1 MSNLWVVDAPES
13 KPSAPMALRDYQQ
26 RAVDSIG
33 RCLAASGSTLLVQPT
48 GTGKTVVFAHT
59 IRKICPPDKRALVIA
74 HRQELIHQAAR
85 TIGAITGEP
94 CAIEMA
100 ERHADLPGTRKAR
113 VVVASKD
120 TLHAKR
126 LRRFDPGD
134 FGIVITDECFPAGTL
149 VDGRPIETI
158 AIDDEVSC
166 YDHSSGLCVRRVSG
180 LFKRRPA
187 AMVKVFLSDG
197 AAIICTPCHPIW
209 SETRGRYVGAAD
221 LGRNDMVSRLTT
233 YAQANLPRL
242 WNAIRAFA
250 AQAKENLLRGM
261 PEQGRVGN
269 DGADQPSLCVG
280 AHDKTKPDAVRV
292 GATTSFRNH
301 AGEGVSS
308 DPSWRQRNWSD
319 RAGATTSGSVGMD
332 NRPGGPN
339 PHAETEQRTSAVAL
353 QDRRGQRGHENRSGS
368 RWRIAQ
374 VADQKGPGPEEGR
387 FFEAVRVDRV
397 EVLERG
403 RDGTFGG
410 MCPGGFVYNLE
421 VEQHHNYFA
430 NGILVH
436 NCHHATAN
444 SYQDIYNYFK
454 GVPHLGVTATP
465 DRHDEE
471 ALGQIY
477 NSVAMVYEI
486 ADAIDDGW
494 LVPITAR
501 TAFIHGLELAGCR
514 TTAGDLNASDLAAQ
528 LEQEKPLHKM
538 AATMHEL
545 AEGRRAIVFTA
556 TVRQAAMMAEVL
568 NDYEPDS
575 ARWVCGETPRDQRD
589 SDLKAH
595 RAGEYRWM
603 LNCGIATEGYDDPT
617 CDMIVIARPTKSR
630 SLFAQMLGRGTRP
643 APGCVDGIGTPG
655 ERRAAIASSSK
666 PGCFVLDFV
675 GNCGRHKLVGPAD
688 VLGGNYSDED
698 IEAASYAI
706 RNGDVAVC
714 DALEDARRARE
725 ARADAEAAEKEAVRL
740 ARNRARIMATAKFL
754 LQEVDLFGDS
764 DGHHHGRERG
774 WDVVRGKEPTQAQ
787 IDTLAKAGFA
797 DEDVRTLNRSQCSKL
812 IGEIIMRRQLGLC
825 TIKQARLLAKF
836 GVDAS
841 RMSFEEAGAMIGR
854 KLGR

>member
-1 MSNLWVVDAPES
+1 MTSLWAVDAPES
-13 KPSAPMALRDYQQ
+13 RPQAPMVLRDYQR

-59 IRKICPPDKRALVIA
+59 IKNVCPADKRALVLA
-74 HRQELIHQAAR
+74 HRQELIYQAAR

-120 TLHAKR
+120 TLRAKR
-126 LRRFDPGD
+126 LQRFNPSD
-134 FGIVITDECFPAGTL
+134 FGIVITDEC
-149 VDGRPIETI
+149 
-158 AIDDEVSC
+158 
-166 YDHSSGLCVRRVSG
+166 
-180 LFKRRPA
+180 
-187 AMVKVFLSDG
+187 
-197 AAIICTPCHPIW
+197 
-209 SETRGRYVGAAD
+209 
-221 LGRNDMVSRLTT
+221 
-233 YAQANLPRL
+233 
-242 WNAIRAFA
+242 
-250 AQAKENLLRGM
+250 
-261 PEQGRVGN
+261 
-269 DGADQPSLCVG
+269 
-280 AHDKTKPDAVRV
+280 
-292 GATTSFRNH
+292 
-301 AGEGVSS
+301 
-308 DPSWRQRNWSD
+308 
-319 RAGATTSGSVGMD
+319 
-332 NRPGGPN
+332 
-339 PHAETEQRTSAVAL
+339 
-353 QDRRGQRGHENRSGS
+353 
-368 RWRIAQ
+368 
-374 VADQKGPGPEEGR
+374 
-387 FFEAVRVDRV
+387 
-397 EVLERG
+397 
-403 RDGTFGG
+403 
-410 MCPGGFVYNLE
+410 
-421 VEQHHNYFA
+421 
-430 NGILVH
+430 
-436 NCHHATAN
+436 HHATSD
-444 SYQDIYNYFK
+444 SYQNIYDYFK

-556 TVRQAAMMAEVL
+556 TVRQAAMLAEVL

-575 ARWVCGETPRDQRD
+575 ARWVCGETQRDQRD

-595 RAGEYRWM
+595 RNGEYRWM

-617 CDMIVIARPTKSR
+617 CDMIVVARPTKSR

-643 APGCVDGIGTPG
+643 APGCVDGIGTPE
-655 ERRAAIASSSK
+655 ERRASIASSPK

-688 VLGGNYSDED
+688 VLGGNYSDDD
-698 IEAASYAI
+698 IEAASDAI
-706 RNGDVAVC
+706 RNGDVDVC
-714 DALEDARRARE
+714 EALEDARRGRE
-725 ARADAEAAEKEAVRL
+725 ARADAKAAEKEAAQL

-754 LQEVDLFGDS
+754 LQEADLFGDS
-764 DGHHHGRERG
+764 SGHHHGRERG

-787 IDTLAKAGFA
+787 IDTLAKAGFV
-797 DEDVRTLNRSQCSKL
+797 DEDVRMLNRSQCSKL
-812 IGEIIMRRQLGLC
+812 IGEIIMRRTLGLC
-825 TIKQARLLAKF
+825 TIKQAHLLAKF

-854 KLGR
+854 KLRR